1 MSKYIA
7 TFGEKEISI
16 DVSQSGN
23 EVTIL
28 EGNHTFKPD
37 ILAINSQHYH
47 VVENGH
53 SYNIRFV
60 FEGSDVFAYI
70 NGELVIFKLE
80 DARTLARRKSA
91 TAKAGAAIEGRVDL
105 KAMMPGKIVSIK
117 VKKGDEVKTG
127 QGVIV
132 VEAMKMENEMRSSHE
147 VRVKEICVK
156 QGDSVESGAILIKFE
171 AP

>member
-132 VEAMKMENEMRSSHE
+132 VEAMKMENEMSSPKDGVVTDIKVTE
-147 VRVKEICVK
+147 G
-156 QGDSVESGAILIKFE
+156 QSVEAGSLLVVIE
-171 AP
+171 